1 MGVCYLCAYTFC
13 KDALLLGLKNAVTRC
28 KSKSPLNVSKMETEC
43 FYGRN
48 KVFPRQKQSVSN
60 CETHRKHF

>member
-1 MGVCYLCAYTFC
+1 MGVCSLHTYTFC
-13 KDALLLGLKNAVTRC
+13 KYALLLGLKNVVTRC
-28 KSKSPLNVSKMETEC
+28 KPMSPLNVLKVETEC

-48 KVFPRQKQSVSN
+48 KVFPPQKHSVSK